1 MKCPKCNYL
10 GFETGDRC
18 KNCGYDFSLLADS
31 SPDPTLRDSPG
42 GGGATHASPLP
53 PRLTEEP
60 TPGTKFWLDRLD
72 QSLAEPEP
80 ARVETPSGVRE
91 CLDAEV
97 IISLTPSA
105 ALTPAIET
113 PVSIPPPASAAT
125 PAPNLNAGAD
135 LSASAALRRDLAG
148 PEGGGRNRV
157 GAALPLFT
165 PPTPDDDEPLIKL
178 PAAPRPPLAVRR
190 TPDTPRLRAVPRA
203 ARQPQEEP
211 ELQFVDE
218 PPAQAPRRSDPG
230 VASLAASDASSPGR
244 RVSAAIIDHGIL
256 AAIDVTVVYFALRMA
271 GLQMSDWALLPPLP
285 MVTFLSMIKFAYFWA
300 FTAVGGQTIGK
311 MAVQIYVAPDTHDAV
326 MDGNRAFRRTLAGV
340 ASILTLGLGFFPLL
354 FVADRRAFHDRVA
367 HTRVVRL
374 RVSRNRV

>member
-31 SPDPTLRDSPG
+31 SPDLTLGDS
-42 GGGATHASPLP
+42 
-53 PRLTEEP
+53 
-60 TPGTKFWLDRLD
+60 PGTKFWLDRLD

-91 CLDAEV
+91 FLDAEV
-97 IISLTPSA
+97 LPPTPNA
-105 ALTPAIET
+105 AITPAIET
-113 PVSIPPPASAAT
+113 PVSTPAPASLAT
-125 PAPNLNAGAD
+125 PAPNLSVGAD
-135 LSASAALRRDLAG
+135 LQVGPAAATHGPILAT
-148 PEGGGRNRV
+148 RHRV
-157 GAALPLFT
+157 DAALPLFT
-165 PPTPDDDEPLIKL
+165 PPAPDDDEPLIKL

-203 ARQPQEEP
+203 ARQRQEEP

-218 PPAQAPRRSDPG
+218 PAARAPRRSDPAA
-230 VASLAASDASSPGR
+230 ASLAASDVSNPGR

-271 GLQMSDWALLPPLP
+271 GLQMSDWTLLPPLP

-300 FTAVGGQTIGK
+300 FTAVSGQTIGK
-311 MAVQIYVAPDTHDAV
+311 MAVQISVVPDTHDAV
-326 MDGNRAFRRTLAGV
+326 MDGNCAFRRTLAGV
-340 ASILTLGLGFFPLL
+340 ASILTLGLAFFPLL
-354 FVADRRAFHDRVA
+354 FVADRRVFHDRVA
-367 HTRVVRL
+367 HTRVVRA
-374 RVSRNRV
+374 RV